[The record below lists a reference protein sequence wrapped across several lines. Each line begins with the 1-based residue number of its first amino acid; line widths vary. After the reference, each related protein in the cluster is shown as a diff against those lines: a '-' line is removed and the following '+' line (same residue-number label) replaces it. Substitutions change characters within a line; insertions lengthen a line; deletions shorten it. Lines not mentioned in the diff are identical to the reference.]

1 VLKIELVGG
10 LYKGRASQ
18 MNPTTET
25 VFKTTTAIKKNL
37 ELVAKASAYL
47 TFIRNASTGEHLEL
61 ELGDQLR
68 ATSDYNGSIFEVVKK
83 PYECIVNQDGNLSD
97 YERKY
102 KHRVFRSFEED
113 EANKALEYL
122 LANREADVEGWEI
135 EEAHIVRENFPLGR
149 DDDEHSDDEWE
160 EIDAETYHFR
170 LVWTLRTLPAGH
182 RKEQRIW
189 VRKICLIS
197 KAEGLTDDKN
207 FRSLVLTQKT
217 VPFTDLIKQQ
227 MDLLQKVSRS
237 LEHTRPT
244 DEKSRKMAG
253 WVVNEK
259 RCSELRKLW
268 WNPALKNKTL
278 TAYSNTKYGLFLR
291 NPVTYTITASGKN
304 VMVQTTDKM
313 LDARKEVAQVAEA
326 KESVVKQLKKGKKD
340 EGCLITDD

>member
-1 VLKIELVGG
+1 
-10 LYKGRASQ
+10 

-83 PYECIVNQDGNLSD
+83 PYWAVVFNDTGTLTDYAYTKHTKTFDAGESD
-97 YERKY
+97 DFFTQKLDEMTEALPTGLGICDVSRYEDTVHEY
-102 KHRVFRSFEED
+102 DSDIEED
-113 EANKALEYL
+113 EDGNEIIPRYEEVRKTVVSWKVRSIPEGCR
-122 LANREADVEGWEI
+122 RE
-135 EEAHIVRENFPLGR
+135 
-149 DDDEHSDDEWE
+149 
-160 EIDAETYHFR
+160 FR
-170 LVWTLRTLPAGH
+170 V
-182 RKEQRIW
+182 W